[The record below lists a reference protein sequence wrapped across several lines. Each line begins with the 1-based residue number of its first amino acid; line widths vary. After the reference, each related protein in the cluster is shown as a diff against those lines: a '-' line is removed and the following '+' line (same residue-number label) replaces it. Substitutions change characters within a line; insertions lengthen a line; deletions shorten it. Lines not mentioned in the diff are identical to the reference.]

1 MESPNSSKEFE
12 ITGVSR
18 SGRVRKK
25 SSKLLDFRSPDE
37 IEPKSKKTAAKL
49 AKNQSSKTSPDNMA
63 PKSDYEAAESDEDF
77 DAEAAIDQTLDDN
90 TDTDE
95 DLDVDVPVD
104 DESADEHSEDPVVQQ
119 SLYMSEKSNK
129 KRILKDGK
137 VVMEKAQRKD
147 KGKSRFTA
155 YMLWVRD
162 ARRTVL
168 NNKNNCQELATR
180 KLGEMWA
187 NVPANEKSMWRRRAK
202 RLAKKTKQN
211 DDGQGSNTTK
221 SVPSFINR
229 ATTSRTKKIAQQASS
244 AGAGGVHSGG
254 KLSSPTQSP
263 PNSIFASTI
272 KIGSN
277 TMTQPGAF
285 KVTGIEPIDVAA
297 HLKLLGDSLSIIGER
312 LKEHEGQ
319 ITVSGSLSVLLD
331 SLLCSIVPLVCLT
344 TQIPGMENRKGLS
357 DNLHATMDNIAYI
370 MPGL

>member
-37 IEPKSKKTAAKL
+37 IEPKSKKGGAKS
-49 AKNQSSKTSPDNMA
+49 AKNQLKTSLDMA

-77 DAEAAIDQTLDDN
+77 DTDAIDANLDDN
-90 TDTDE
+90 SDSAEYMEGEGEEDE
-95 DLDVDVPVD
+95 DS
-104 DESADEHSEDPVVQQ
+104 DEQSEDPVVHQ

-155 YMLWVRD
+155 YMLWARD
-162 ARRTVL
+162 SRKNVL
-168 NNKNNCQELATR
+168 NNKNNSLDFANTSR

-202 RLAKKTKQN
+202 RLGKKTKQG
-211 DDGQGSNTTK
+211 DDAQGQTK
-221 SVPSFINR
+221 STFINR
-229 ATTSRTKKIAQQASS
+229 ATTSRTKKIAQQTTTSLPA
-244 AGAGGVHSGG
+244 
-254 KLSSPTQSP
+254 KLSSPTQSTQS
-263 PNSIFASTI
+263 SIFSSTVT
-272 KIGSN
+272 N
-277 TMTQPGAF
+277 TPTQPGAF

-331 SLLCSIVPLVCLT
+331 SLLCSVAPLVCLT
-344 TQIPGMENRKGLS
+344 TQIPGMENRKGLN
-357 DNLHATMDNIAYI
+357 DTLHATMDNIAYI

>member
-1 MESPNSSKEFE
+1 MESPNNSKEFE

-37 IEPKSKKTAAKL
+37 IETKSKK
-49 AKNQSSKTSPDNMA
+49 SSKTAKKLSLEMT
-63 PKSDYEAAESDEDF
+63 PKSDHEAGDSDEDF
-77 DAEAAIDQTLDDN
+77 DADAIDENLDNSDSDLDLDD
-90 TDTDE
+90 DAE
-95 DLDVDVPVD
+95 ID
-104 DESADEHSEDPVVQQ
+104 DDSEEHSEEPVLHQ

-129 KRILKDGK
+129 KKIMKDGK
-137 VVMEKAQRKD
+137 LVVEKAQRKD

-155 YMLWVRD
+155 YMLWARDVR
-162 ARRTVL
+162 RNVI
-168 NNKNNCQELATR
+168 NNKNNNMDFANTSR

-202 RLAKKTKQN
+202 RLAKKTNKP
-211 DDGQGSNTTK
+211 DDVQGNTK
-221 SVPSFINR
+221 STFINR
-229 ATTSRTKKIAQQASS
+229 STTSRTKKIAQQTAAAAA
-244 AGAGGVHSGG
+244 AGAAGQPT
-254 KLSSPTQSP
+254 KLNSPTQSP
-263 PNSIFASTI
+263 TNSIFSSTI

-277 TMTQPGAF
+277 TVTQPGAF
-285 KVTGIEPIDVAA
+285 KVTGLEPIDVAA

-331 SLLCSIVPLVCLT
+331 SLLCSVAPLMCLT
-344 TQIPGMENRKGLS
+344 THIPGMENRKSLS